1 MGNSINTTNSTYQ
14 LAGTDGTNGEDSVD
28 GAPNLIIGAFAVAV
42 TSWSFVSMFA
52 DNMISTC
59 GFSFGS
65 WSCAGFT
72 STWIAAWAVGG
83 IEFIFWTI
91 GMLVP
96 SFRPIWYELAN
107 IWTYAGAVLHL
118 VPIIWWIIAL
128 STESVPVVA
137 DEEPVPEPVIDDKN

>member
-1 MGNSINTTNSTYQ
+1 MNLDIPTNTTNSTYQ
-14 LAGTDGTNGEDSVD
+14 LASASGTNGEEVVDSV
-28 GAPNLIIGAFAVAV
+28 PNIIIGAFAMAV

-52 DNMISTC
+52 DNMINTC

-83 IEFIFWTI
+83 IEFILWTV

-96 SFRPIWYELAN
+96 SFRPIWYEIAN
-107 IWTYAGAVLHL
+107 IWTVVGAVLHL
-118 VPIIWWIIAL
+118 LPITWWIIAM
-128 STESVPVVA
+128 STESVPVSA
-137 DEEPVPEPVIDDKN
+137 DE